1 MGRDLDRTNPLTFPD
16 HPFGAVRRIRDC
28 GDCTGIS
35 AGASMTGMRWVS
47 AAMMRLNLPVTLV
60 GLLDAATLQLMC
72 HSSALY
78 PATRSVYDDA

>member
-1 MGRDLDRTNPLTFPD
+1 
-16 HPFGAVRRIRDC
+16 
-28 GDCTGIS
+28 
-35 AGASMTGMRWVS
+35 MTGMRWVS